1 MDLLDFD
8 FDEGGDGEGG
18 GFEGDEETAL
28 DKEGWIWVGQNSTA
42 ALWAVYALLVGSFNA
57 ISTYLLYSI
66 SIQVIAVT
74 QDYTIPEP
82 EVDDAADDEDA
93 G

>member
-8 FDEGGDGEGG
+8 FDDGGDGEDG

-28 DKEGWIWVGQNSTA
+28 DKEGWVWVAQNSTA

-57 ISTYLLYSI
+57 ISTYLLYSV
-66 SIQVIAVT
+66 SVKVVAST
-74 QDYTIPEP
+74 
-82 EVDDAADDEDA
+82 
-93 G
+93 